1 MGSIIIMRYSDEI
14 IEEVRSRNDIVDVIG
29 QYVHLQKKGANHF
42 GLCPFHNEK
51 SGSFSVSAHKQM
63 YYCFGCG
70 AGGNV
75 ITFLMKYDNLTFQE
89 AVKQLADR
97 AGIKLPDEDDS
108 PAAKAMRDKRQ
119 ILLDINKEAAKYY
132 YYQLRGRTGQKGME
146 YFRGRQ
152 LSDETMQHFGLGY
165 ANITSDDLVKHLKS
179 LGYEDS
185 QIIDAGLASYDEKYG
200 THDKFW
206 NRVMFPIQDASQ
218 KVIGFGGR
226 VLGDGK
232 PKYLNSPETLIFDKS
247 RNLFG
252 LNYAKNSRAGYMIIC
267 EGYMDVIAMHQAGFT
282 MAVAS
287 LGTAFTTGQ
296 AMILK
301 RYTDEVILSYDS
313 DEAGTKAALRGI
325 GILKEAGLKGK
336 VLDLRPHKDPDEFI
350 KNEGK
355 EAFEERIRNAES
367 TFFFEVRVMESQHNL
382 ADPEDKT
389 EFYRD
394 IAKKLCEFEEPIERE
409 NYTEAVA
416 ARYNIA
422 IADLKGL
429 VASYAGK
436 AGMVTPARRPE
447 SGIQNK
453 KKPEDGAK
461 KNQRL
466 LLTWL
471 TDEPEIY
478 PKVAA
483 WVTPEDFSDDLYR
496 KVATE
501 VFSGMENGNFSPAA
515 ILDHF
520 TEEEQYGQVAEMFNT
535 NLVDIETKD
544 QRRKAFRDIILGVKQ
559 AGYDRQK
566 RELKPDDPE
575 FLNKTIQGKKA
586 LEKLAHA
593 NISPDD

>member
-1 MGSIIIMRYSDEI
+1 MRYSDEI
-14 IEEVRSRNDIVDVIG
+14 IEEVRSRNDIVDVVG
-29 QYVHLQKKGANHF
+29 QYVHLQKKGANYF

-51 SGSFSVSAHKQM
+51 SGSFSVSGHKQM

-75 ITFLMKYDNLTFQE
+75 ITFLMKYDNLTFTE

-132 YYQLRGRTGQKGME
+132 YYQLRGRNGQKGME
-146 YFRGRQ
+146 YFRGRK
-152 LSDETMQHFGLGY
+152 LTDETMQHFGLGY
-165 ANITSDDLVKHLKS
+165 SNITSDDLVKHLKS
-179 LGYEDS
+179 LGYEAS

-206 NRVMFPIQDASQ
+206 NRVMFPIQDASH

-367 TFFFEVRVMESQHNL
+367 TFFFEVRVMESHRNL

-394 IAKKLCEFEEPIERE
+394 IARKLCEFEEPLERE

-429 VASYAGK
+429 VASYAGR

-447 SGIQNK
+447 SGIQSK
-453 KKPEDGAK
+453 KKPEDGAR

-483 WVTPEDFSDDLYR
+483 WVTPDDFSDDLYR

-501 VFSGMENGNFSPAA
+501 VFTGMANGNFSPAA

-566 RELKPDDPE
+566 KELKPDDPDY
-575 FLNKTIQGKKA
+575 LNKTIQGKKA

>member
-1 MGSIIIMRYSDEI
+1 MRYSDEI
-14 IEEVRSRNDIVDVIG
+14 IEEVRSRNDIVDVVG
-29 QYVHLQKKGANHF
+29 QYVHLQKKGANYF

-51 SGSFSVSAHKQM
+51 SGSFSVSGHKQM

-97 AGIKLPDEDDS
+97 AGVKLPDEDNS
-108 PAAKAMRDKRQ
+108 EAAKAMRDKKQ

-132 YYQLRGRTGQKGME
+132 YYQLRSPNGQKGME
-146 YFRGRQ
+146 YFRGRK
-152 LSDETMQHFGLGY
+152 LSDETMQHFGLGFS
-165 ANITSDDLVKHLKS
+165 NVTSDDLVQHLRK
-179 LGYEDS
+179 LGYKDA
-185 QIIDAGLASYDEKYG
+185 QIIEAGLASHDEKFG

-232 PKYLNSPETLIFDKS
+232 PKYLNSPETPIFDKS

-336 VLDLRPHKDPDEFI
+336 VLNLKPYKDPDEFI
-350 KNEGK
+350 KNEGRD
-355 EAFEERIRNAES
+355 AFEERIRNAES
-367 TFFFEVRVMESQHNL
+367 TFFFETRILQEQHDMS
-382 ADPEDKT
+382 DPESKT
-389 EFYRD
+389 EFHRQL
-394 IAKKLCEFEEPIERE
+394 AKKLCEFEEALERE
-409 NYTEAVA
+409 NYIEAVA

-422 IADLKGL
+422 VDDLRRL
-429 VASYAGK
+429 VASYAAKG
-436 AGMVTPARRPE
+436 GMVKPAERPR
-447 SGIQNK
+447 SGIQQK
-453 KKPEDGAK
+453 RSPEDGAR

-471 TDEPEIY
+471 TDEPNIY
-478 PKVAA
+478 PKVSR
-483 WVTPEDFSDDLYR
+483 WVKPEDFSDDLYR
-496 KVATE
+496 NVATKL
-501 VFSGMENGNFSPAA
+501 FMGLENGNFSPAA
-515 ILDHF
+515 ILDNF
-520 TEEEQYGQVAEMFNT
+520 TDEEEHRQVAEMFNT
-535 NLVDIETKD
+535 NLIDIETKE
-544 QRRKAFRDIILGVKQ
+544 QRRKAFHDIIVGVRQ
-559 AGYDRQK
+559 AGYERQK
-566 RELKPDDPE
+566 KELKPDDPE
-575 FLNKTIQGKKA
+575 FLNKTIQGKKEMERLLKA
-586 LEKLAHA
+586 D
-593 NISPDD
+593 ISPDD

>member
-1 MGSIIIMRYSDEI
+1 MRYSDEI
-14 IEEVRSRNDIVDVIG
+14 IEEVRSRSDIVDVIG
-29 QYVHLQKKGANHF
+29 QYVHLQKKGSNYV

-51 SGSFSVSAHKQM
+51 SGSFNVSGQKQL
-63 YYCFGCG
+63 YHCFGCG

-97 AGIKLPDEDDS
+97 AGVKLPDEDNS
-108 PAAKAMRDKRQ
+108 EAAKAMRDKKQ

-132 YYQLRGRTGQKGME
+132 YYQLRSPNGQKGME
-146 YFRGRQ
+146 YFRGRK
-152 LSDETMQHFGLGY
+152 LSDETMQHFGLGFS
-165 ANITSDDLVKHLKS
+165 NVTSDDLVQHLRK
-179 LGYEDS
+179 LGYKDA
-185 QIIDAGLASYDEKYG
+185 QIIEAGLASHDEKFG

-232 PKYLNSPETLIFDKS
+232 PKYLNSPETPIFDKS

-336 VLDLRPHKDPDEFI
+336 VLNLKPYKDPDEFI
-350 KNEGK
+350 KNEGRD
-355 EAFEERIRNAES
+355 AFEERIRNAEN
-367 TFFFEVRVMESQHNL
+367 TFFFETRILQEQHDMS
-382 ADPEDKT
+382 DPESKT
-389 EFYRD
+389 EFHRQL
-394 IAKKLCEFEEPIERE
+394 AKKLCEFEEALERE
-409 NYTEAVA
+409 NYIEAVA

-422 IADLKGL
+422 VDDLRRL
-429 VASYAGK
+429 VASYAAKG
-436 AGMVTPARRPE
+436 GMVKPAERPR
-447 SGIQNK
+447 SGIQQK
-453 KKPEDGAK
+453 RSPEDGAR

-471 TDEPEIY
+471 TDEPNIY
-478 PKVAA
+478 PKVSR
-483 WVTPEDFSDDLYR
+483 WVKPEDFSDDLYR
-496 KVATE
+496 NVATKL
-501 VFSGMENGNFSPAA
+501 FMGLENGNFSPAA
-515 ILDHF
+515 ILDNF
-520 TEEEQYGQVAEMFNT
+520 TDEEEHRQVAEMFNT
-535 NLVDIETKD
+535 NLIDIETKE
-544 QRRKAFRDIILGVKQ
+544 QRRKAFHDIIVGVRQ
-559 AGYDRQK
+559 AGYERQK
-566 RELKPDDPE
+566 KELKPDDPE
-575 FLNKTIQGKKA
+575 FLNKTIQGKKEMERLLKA
-586 LEKLAHA
+586 D
-593 NISPDD
+593 ISPDD

>member
-1 MGSIIIMRYSDEI
+1 MRYSDEI
-14 IEEVRSRNDIVDVIG
+14 IEEVRSRNDIVDVVG
-29 QYVHLQKKGANHF
+29 QYVHLQKKGANYF

-108 PAAKAMRDKRQ
+108 PAAREMRDKRQ

-152 LSDETMQHFGLGY
+152 LTDETMQHFGLGY
-165 ANITSDDLVKHLKS
+165 ANITSDDLVKHLKG

-367 TFFFEVRVMESQHNL
+367 TFFFEVRVMESRHNL
-382 ADPEDKT
+382 SDPEEKT

-429 VASYAGK
+429 VASYAGR
-436 AGMVTPARRPE
+436 AGMVTPARRPQ
-447 SGIQNK
+447 SGIQNN
-453 KKPEDGAK
+453 KKPEDGAR

-483 WVTPEDFSDDLYR
+483 LVTPEDFSDDLYR

-520 TEEEQYGQVAEMFNT
+520 TEEEQYSQVAEMFNT

-566 RELKPDDPE
+566 RELKPDDPD

>member
-1 MGSIIIMRYSDEI
+1 MRYSDEI
-14 IEEVRSRNDIVDVIG
+14 IEEVRSRNDIVDVVG
-29 QYVHLQKKGANHF
+29 QYVHLQKKGANYF

-89 AVKQLADR
+89 AVKELADR
-97 AGIKLPDEDDS
+97 AGIKLPEQEDS
-108 PAAKAMRDKRQ
+108 PAARALRDKKQ
-119 ILLDINKEAAKYY
+119 ILYDINKEAAKYY
-132 YYQLRGRTGQKGME
+132 YYQLRGKSGQKGME
-146 YFRGRQ
+146 YFKERQ

-165 ANITSDDLVKHLKS
+165 SNISSDDLTRYLKS
-179 LGYEDS
+179 KGYSDS
-185 QIIDAGLASYDEKYG
+185 QIIEAGLATHDEKMG

-226 VLGDGK
+226 VMGDGK
-232 PKYLNSPETLIFDKS
+232 PKYLNSPETPIFDKS

-267 EGYMDVIAMHQAGFT
+267 EGYMDVIAMHQAGFN

-355 EAFEERIRNAES
+355 EAFEERIKNAEN
-367 TFFFEVRVMESQHNL
+367 TFFFEIRVLQSQHDM
-382 ADPEDKT
+382 ADPQSKT
-389 EFYRD
+389 EFHRK
-394 IAKKLCEFEEPIERE
+394 IAMKLCEFEEALERE
-409 NYTEAVA
+409 NYIEAVA

-422 IADLKGL
+422 VDDLRRL
-429 VASYAGK
+429 VASYAAKGGLVK
-436 AGMVTPARRPE
+436 PVERPK
-447 SGIQNK
+447 SGIQQK
-453 KKPEDGAK
+453 RTPEDGAK

-471 TDEPEIY
+471 SDEPQIF
-478 PKVAA
+478 PKVSK
-483 WVTPEDFSDDLYR
+483 WITPEDFSDDLYR
-496 KVATE
+496 SVAKELFT
-501 VFSGMENGNFSPAA
+501 GMENGNFSPAA
-515 ILDHF
+515 ILDGF
-520 TEEEQYGQVAEMFNT
+520 TDEEEHRQVAEMFNT
-535 NLVDIETKD
+535 NLVEIETKD
-544 QRRKAFRDIILGVKQ
+544 QRRKAFHDIIYGVK
-559 AGYDRQK
+559 ASGYDRK
-566 RELKPDDPE
+566 KKELKPDDPE
-575 FLNKTIQGKKA
+575 FLTKTIQGKKD
-586 LEKLAHA
+586 LEKLSHA
-593 NISPDD
+593 EISPDD

>member
-1 MGSIIIMRYSDEI
+1 MYYSDEI
-14 IEEVRSRNDIVDVIG
+14 IEEVRSRNDIVDVVG
-29 QYVHLQKKGANHF
+29 QYVHLQKKGSNYF

-51 SGSFSVSAHKQM
+51 SGSFSVSSHKQM
-63 YYCFGCG
+63 FYCFGCG

-89 AVKQLADR
+89 AVKQLAER
-97 AGIKLPDEDDS
+97 AGIKLPEQDDS
-108 PAAKAMRDKRQ
+108 PAAKAARDKKQ
-119 ILLDINKEAAKYY
+119 ILYDINKEAAKYY

-146 YFRGRQ
+146 YFKSRK
-152 LSDETMQHFGLGY
+152 LTDETMQHFGLGY
-165 ANITSDDLVKHLKS
+165 ANVTSDDLTKHLKS
-179 LGYEDS
+179 LGYSDG
-185 QIIDAGLASYDEKYG
+185 QIIEAGLASHDDKMG

-226 VLGDGK
+226 VMGDGK
-232 PKYLNSPETLIFDKS
+232 PKYLNSPETPIFDKS

-267 EGYMDVIAMHQAGFT
+267 EGYMDVIAMHQAGFN

-336 VLDLRPHKDPDEFI
+336 VLDLRPYKDPDEFI
-350 KNEGK
+350 KNEGR
-355 EAFEERIRNAES
+355 EAFEERIKNAEN
-367 TFFFEVRVMESQHNL
+367 TFFFEVRVLQSQHDMS
-382 ADPEDKT
+382 DPQSKT
-389 EFYRD
+389 EFHRKL
-394 IAKKLCEFEEPIERE
+394 AMKLCEFEEALERE
-409 NYTEAVA
+409 NYIEAVA

-422 IADLKGL
+422 VDDLRRLVSSVASQGGL
-429 VASYAGK
+429 VRK
-436 AGMVTPARRPE
+436 VERPK
-447 SGIQNK
+447 SGIQQK
-453 KKPEDGAK
+453 RSPEDGAK

-471 TDEPEIY
+471 TDEPQIFS
-478 PKVAA
+478 KVTR
-483 WVTPEDFSDDLYR
+483 WITPEDFSDDLYR
-496 KVATE
+496 NVAKE
-501 VFSGMENGNFSPAA
+501 LFMGMESGNFSPAA
-515 ILDHF
+515 ILDRF
-520 TEEEQYGQVAEMFNT
+520 TDEDEHRQVAEMFNT
-535 NLVDIETKD
+535 NLIEIETKE
-544 QRRKAFRDIILGVKQ
+544 QRKKAFHDIIYGVKA

-566 RELKPDDPE
+566 KELKPDDPD
-575 FLNKTIQGKKA
+575 FLTKTIQGKKD

-593 NISPDD
+593 DISPDD

>member
-1 MGSIIIMRYSDEI
+1 MRYSDEI

-29 QYVHLQKKGANHF
+29 QYVHIQKKGANYF

-51 SGSFSVSAHKQM
+51 SGSFSVSGQKQM
-63 YYCFGCG
+63 FYCFGCG

-75 ITFLMKYDNLTFQE
+75 ITFLMKYDNLSFQE

-97 AGIKLPDEDDS
+97 AGIKLPDEDNS

-132 YYQLRGRTGQKGME
+132 YYLLRSPVGQKGME
-146 YFRGRQ
+146 YFKKRE
-152 LSDETMQHFGLGY
+152 LTDETMKHFGLGY
-165 ANITSDDLVKHLKS
+165 ANVTSDDLVKHLKS
-179 LGYEDS
+179 LGYQDS
-185 QIIDAGLASYDEKYG
+185 QIIEAGLASFDDKFG

-226 VLGDGK
+226 VMGDGK
-232 PKYLNSPETLIFDKS
+232 PKYLNSPETPIFDKS

-296 AMILK
+296 ALILK

-325 GILKEAGLKGK
+325 GILKEAGLKGR

-355 EAFEERIRNAES
+355 EAFEERIRNAEN
-367 TFFFEVRVMESQHNL
+367 TFFFEVRIMQSRYNM
-382 ADPEDKT
+382 ADPESKT
-389 EFYRD
+389 EFHRQL
-394 IAKKLCEFEEPIERE
+394 AQKLCEFQEALERE
-409 NYTEAVA
+409 NYIEAVA

-422 IADLKGL
+422 IDDLRRL
-429 VASYAGK
+429 VATYAAKVGRAK
-436 AGMVTPARRPE
+436 PAERPK

-453 KKPEDGAK
+453 KLPEDGAK

-471 TDEPEIY
+471 TDEPELFI
-478 PKVAA
+478 KVKK
-483 WVTPEDFSDDLYR
+483 WVSPEDFSDDLYR
-496 KVATE
+496 KVAAE
-501 VFSGMENGNFSPAA
+501 LFAGMENGNFSPAA

-520 TEEEQYGQVAEMFNT
+520 TDEQEHSHVAEMFNT
-535 NLVDIETKD
+535 NLIDIETKE
-544 QRRKAFRDIILGVKQ
+544 QRKKAFRDIIIGVRQ
-559 AGYDRQK
+559 AGYERQK
-566 RELKPDDPE
+566 KELKPDDPDY
-575 FLNKTIQGKKA
+575 LTKTIQGKKE
-586 LEKLAHA
+586 LERLAHSD
-593 NISPDD
+593 ISPDD

>member
-1 MGSIIIMRYSDEI
+1 
-14 IEEVRSRNDIVDVIG
+14 
-29 QYVHLQKKGANHF
+29 
-42 GLCPFHNEK
+42 
-51 SGSFSVSAHKQM
+51 
-63 YYCFGCG
+63 
-70 AGGNV
+70 
-75 ITFLMKYDNLTFQE
+75 
-89 AVKQLADR
+89 
-97 AGIKLPDEDDS
+97 
-108 PAAKAMRDKRQ
+108 
-119 ILLDINKEAAKYY
+119 
-132 YYQLRGRTGQKGME
+132 
-146 YFRGRQ
+146 
-152 LSDETMQHFGLGY
+152 
-165 ANITSDDLVKHLKS
+165 
-179 LGYEDS
+179 
-185 QIIDAGLASYDEKYG
+185 
-200 THDKFW
+200 
-206 NRVMFPIQDASQ
+206 
-218 KVIGFGGR
+218 
-226 VLGDGK
+226 
-232 PKYLNSPETLIFDKS
+232 
-247 RNLFG
+247 
-252 LNYAKNSRAGYMIIC
+252 
-267 EGYMDVIAMHQAGFT
+267 
-282 MAVAS
+282 
-287 LGTAFTTGQ
+287 
-296 AMILK
+296 MILK

-382 ADPEDKT
+382 SDPEDKT

>member
-1 MGSIIIMRYSDEI
+1 MYYSDEI
-14 IEEVRSRNDIVDVIG
+14 IEEVRSRNDIVDVVG
-29 QYVHLQKKGANHF
+29 QYVHLQKKGSNYF

-51 SGSFSVSAHKQM
+51 SGSFSVSSHKQM
-63 YYCFGCG
+63 FYCFGCG

-97 AGIKLPDEDDS
+97 AGIKLPEQDDS
-108 PAAKAMRDKRQ
+108 PAAKAARDKKQ
-119 ILLDINKEAAKYY
+119 ILYDINKEAAKYY

-146 YFRGRQ
+146 YFRSRK
-152 LSDETMQHFGLGY
+152 LTDETMQHFGLGY
-165 ANITSDDLVKHLKS
+165 ANVTSDDLTKHLKS
-179 LGYEDS
+179 LGYSDG
-185 QIIDAGLASYDEKYG
+185 QIIEAGLASHDDKMG

-226 VLGDGK
+226 VMGDGK
-232 PKYLNSPETLIFDKS
+232 PKYLNSPETPIFDKS

-267 EGYMDVIAMHQAGFT
+267 EGYMDVIAMHQAGFN

-336 VLDLRPHKDPDEFI
+336 VLDLRPYKDPDEFI
-350 KNEGK
+350 KNEGR
-355 EAFEERIRNAES
+355 EAFEERIKNAEN
-367 TFFFEVRVMESQHNL
+367 TFFFEVRVLQSQHDMS
-382 ADPEDKT
+382 DPQSKT
-389 EFYRD
+389 EFHRKL
-394 IAKKLCEFEEPIERE
+394 AMKLCEFEEALERE
-409 NYTEAVA
+409 NYIEAVA

-422 IADLKGL
+422 VDDLRRLVSSVASQGGL
-429 VASYAGK
+429 VRK
-436 AGMVTPARRPE
+436 VERPK
-447 SGIQNK
+447 SGIQQK
-453 KKPEDGAK
+453 RSPEDGAR

-471 TDEPEIY
+471 TDEPQIFS
-478 PKVAA
+478 KVTR
-483 WVTPEDFSDDLYR
+483 WITPEDFSDDLYR
-496 KVATE
+496 NVAKE
-501 VFSGMENGNFSPAA
+501 LFMGMESGNFSPAA
-515 ILDHF
+515 ILDRF
-520 TEEEQYGQVAEMFNT
+520 TDEDEHRQVAEMFNT
-535 NLVDIETKD
+535 NLIEIETKE
-544 QRRKAFRDIILGVKQ
+544 QRKKAFHDIIYGVKA

-566 RELKPDDPE
+566 KELKPDDPD
-575 FLNKTIQGKKA
+575 FLTKTIQGKKD

-593 NISPDD
+593 DISPDD

>member
-1 MGSIIIMRYSDEI
+1 LRYSDEI
-14 IEEVRSRNDIVDVIG
+14 IEEVRSRNDIVDVVG
-29 QYVHLQKKGANHF
+29 QYVHLQKKGANYF

-89 AVKQLADR
+89 AVKELADR
-97 AGIKLPDEDDS
+97 AGIKLPEQEDS
-108 PAAKAMRDKRQ
+108 PAARALRDKKQ
-119 ILLDINKEAAKYY
+119 ILYDINKEAAKYY
-132 YYQLRGRTGQKGME
+132 YYQLRGKSGQKGME
-146 YFRGRQ
+146 YFKERQ

-165 ANITSDDLVKHLKS
+165 SNISSDDLTRYLKS
-179 LGYEDS
+179 KGYSDS
-185 QIIDAGLASYDEKYG
+185 QIIEAGLATHDEKMG

-226 VLGDGK
+226 VMGDGK
-232 PKYLNSPETLIFDKS
+232 PKYLNSPETPIFDKS

-267 EGYMDVIAMHQAGFT
+267 EGYMDVIAMHQAGFN

-355 EAFEERIRNAES
+355 EAFEERIKNAEN
-367 TFFFEVRVMESQHNL
+367 TFFFEIRVLQSQHDM
-382 ADPEDKT
+382 ADPQSKT
-389 EFYRD
+389 EFHRK
-394 IAKKLCEFEEPIERE
+394 IAMKLCEFEEALERE
-409 NYTEAVA
+409 NYIEAVA

-422 IADLKGL
+422 VDDLRRL
-429 VASYAGK
+429 VASYAAKGGLVK
-436 AGMVTPARRPE
+436 PVERPK
-447 SGIQNK
+447 SGIQQK
-453 KKPEDGAK
+453 RTPEDGAK

-471 TDEPEIY
+471 SDEPQIF
-478 PKVAA
+478 PKVSK
-483 WVTPEDFSDDLYR
+483 WITPEDFSDDLYR
-496 KVATE
+496 SVAKELFT
-501 VFSGMENGNFSPAA
+501 GMENGNFSPAA
-515 ILDHF
+515 ILDGF
-520 TEEEQYGQVAEMFNT
+520 TDEEEHRQVAEMFNT
-535 NLVDIETKD
+535 NLVEIETKD
-544 QRRKAFRDIILGVKQ
+544 QRRKAFHDIIYGVK
-559 AGYDRQK
+559 ASGYDRK
-566 RELKPDDPE
+566 KKELKPDDPE
-575 FLNKTIQGKKA
+575 FLTKTIQGKKD
-586 LEKLAHA
+586 LEKLSHA
-593 NISPDD
+593 EISPDD

>member
-1 MGSIIIMRYSDEI
+1 MRYSDEI

-51 SGSFSVSAHKQM
+51 SGSFCVSGHKQM

-108 PAAKAMRDKRQ
+108 PQAKAMRDKRQ

-132 YYQLRGRTGQKGME
+132 YYQLRGKNGQKGME
-146 YFRGRQ
+146 YFKKRE
-152 LSDETMQHFGLGY
+152 LTDETMQHFGLGY
-165 ANITSDDLVKHLKS
+165 ANVTSDDLVKHLKK
-179 LGYEDS
+179 LGYQDS
-185 QIIDAGLASYDEKYG
+185 QIIEAGLASYDEKYG

-206 NRVMFPIQDASQ
+206 NRVMFPIQDASN

-232 PKYLNSPETLIFDKS
+232 PKYLNSPETPIFDKS

-252 LNYAKNSRAGYMIIC
+252 LNYAKNARAGYMIIC
-267 EGYMDVIAMHQAGFT
+267 EGYMDVIAMHQAGFN

-287 LGTAFTTGQ
+287 LGTAFTPGQ

-350 KNEGK
+350 KNEGR
-355 EAFEERIRNAES
+355 EAFEERIRRAEN
-367 TFFFEVRVMESQHNL
+367 TFFFEVRIMESRHNM

-389 EFYRD
+389 EFYKEV
-394 IAKKLCEFEEPIERE
+394 AQKLCEFEEALERD
-409 NYTEAVA
+409 NYIEAVA

-422 IADLKGL
+422 VADLKQL
-429 VASYAGK
+429 VASFAAK
-436 AGMVTPARRPE
+436 AGMVRPARRPE
-447 SGIQNK
+447 SGIQK
-453 KKPEDGAK
+453 KTGPEDGAR

-471 TDEPEIY
+471 SDEPSIF
-478 PKVAA
+478 PKVKAY
-483 WVTPEDFSDDLYR
+483 VKPQDFADDLYR
-496 KVATE
+496 EVAKE

-520 TEEEQYGQVAEMFNT
+520 TEEEQYSQVAEMFNT

-544 QRRKAFRDIILGVKQ
+544 QRRKAFRDIILGVRQ

-575 FLNKTIQGKKA
+575 FLTKTIQGKKE